1 MKLIFRDRLPGLNE
15 INNANRR
22 NPYVGAKMKKETQE
36 GLIWI
41 WNKYKNQTFPNK
53 VNIRIHF
60 YEPNERRDEDNV
72 MAGGMKVIL
81 DALQKLKII
90 KNDSQKYVHVVP
102 EVFVDRKNPR
112 IEVDIEEEQHA

>member
-36 GLIWI
+36 GLMWI
-41 WNKYKNQTFPNK
+41 WNKYKNQTFQNK

>member
-36 GLIWI
+36 GLMWI
-41 WNKYKNQTFPNK
+41 WNKYKNQTFQKK

-90 KNDSQKYVHVVP
+90 KNDSQKYVHVIP
-102 EVFVDRKNPR
+102 EVFVDRVNPR

>member
-1 MKLIFRDRLPGLNE
+1 MKLIFRDRLPGMNE

-36 GLIWI
+36 GLMWI
-41 WNKYKNQTFPNK
+41 WNKYKNQTFQKK

-81 DALQKLKII
+81 DALQKLNII

-112 IEVDIEEEQHA
+112 IEIDIEEGQ